1 VVDTGWALPVT
12 TDDSQARP
20 GEAGGDTLALRL
32 ALGFLGV
39 ALAAVAILA
48 GLTAVFAAR
57 DVSGLARNQRAELTA
72 AIAVAAGAAW
82 ERTGSWAGADLS
94 PALDL
99 AARTGADAQI
109 RDSSGTVVA
118 ASPGYAALSG
128 KPMFRS
134 AVVVHRRRVGTT
146 VVRFTGAGL
155 SSADHALVVA
165 LLRALAAAAG
175 LAALVALV
183 TALAIARRLSRP
195 VARIISVARAMGG
208 GQRDVRVGGVRAPSE
223 LRELAT
229 AFDQMADKLDRNEQL
244 RRDLVADVAHELR
257 TPVAVLQAGHEA
269 LLDGVAEPTP
279 AELASLRDEVLRLAK
294 MIDDLQTLSAADA
307 AAMQLRRRRCD
318 LAVIAADAADSLAAR
333 YDAAGTTL
341 ERRLAAVDVLADAR
355 WLHHLVTNLL
365 TNALKFSPAGSR
377 VAVAAGPDGTD
388 ARLVVTDMGVGIPEE
403 DMPHI
408 FERFWRGRQAAQ
420 TPGSGIGLAI
430 AAEIA
435 AAHGGQLAARSRP
448 GAGTE
453 MTLTLPRAR

>member
-1 VVDTGWALPVT
+1 M
-12 TDDSQARP
+12 TDQGSSRP
-20 GEAGGDTLALRL
+20 RQAGGDTLALRL

-39 ALAAVAILA
+39 ALAAVAISA

-57 DVSGLARNQRAELTA
+57 DVSGLARTQRAELTT

-82 ERTGSWAGADLS
+82 ERTDSWAGADLS

-109 RDSSGTVVA
+109 RDTRGTVVA
-118 ASPGYAALSG
+118 VSQGYAALSG
-128 KPMFRS
+128 RPMFRS
-134 AVVVHRRRVGTT
+134 AVVVHGRHVGTT

-155 SSADHALVVA
+155 ASADHALVVA

-183 TALAIARRLSRP
+183 TALAIARRLSLP
-195 VARIISVARAMGG
+195 VARIISVVRAMGG
-208 GQRDVRVGGVRAPSE
+208 GQRDARVGGVQAPNE

-229 AFDQMADKLDRNEQL
+229 AFDQMADRLDRNEQL

-279 AELASLRDEVLRLAK
+279 AELASLRDEVLRLAR

-307 AAMQLRRRRCD
+307 AAMQLKRQRCD
-318 LAVIAADAADSLAAR
+318 LAGIAAAAADSLAAR
-333 YDAAGTTL
+333 FDAADIAL
-341 ERRLAAVDVLADAR
+341 ARRLTPADVLADPR

-365 TNALKFSPAGSR
+365 TNALKFSPAGGR
-377 VAVAAGPDGTD
+377 VTLEVRPEDEDAV
-388 ARLVVTDMGVGIPEE
+388 LVVSDTGIGIPAA
-403 DMPHI
+403 DMPHV
-408 FERFWRGRQAAQ
+408 FERFWRGRQAGQ
-420 TPGSGIGLAI
+420 TQGSGIGLAI

-435 AAHGGQLAARSRP
+435 AAHGGQLTARSRP
-448 GAGTE
+448 GEGTE
-453 MTLTLPRAR
+453 MTLTLPRAG

>member
-1 VVDTGWALPVT
+1 VTPVVSDN
-12 TDDSQARP
+12 SRARLR
-20 GEAGGDTLALRL
+20 ESGGDTLALRL

-57 DVSGLARNQRAELTA
+57 DVSGLARTQRAQLTA
-72 AIAVAAGAAW
+72 AIAVAAGSAW
-82 ERTGSWAGADLS
+82 ENTDSWVGADLS

-99 AARTGADAQI
+99 AARTGADAEI
-109 RDSSGTVVA
+109 RDASGAVVA
-118 ASPGYAALSG
+118 ASPFYAAQSG

-134 AVVVHRRRVGTT
+134 AVIVDGRRVGTT
-146 VVRFTGAGL
+146 IVRFTGAGL

-175 LAALVALV
+175 LAALVALI

-195 VARIISVARAMGG
+195 VARIISVARAMGS

-279 AELASLRDEVLRLAK
+279 AELASLRDEVLRLAT

-307 AAMQLRRRRCD
+307 AAMQLKLQRCD
-318 LAVIAADAADSLAAR
+318 LADIVAAAADSLASR
-333 YDAAGTTL
+333 YDATGTTL
-341 ERRLAAVDVLADAR
+341 ERRLSAVAVLADPR
-355 WLHHLVTNLL
+355 WLHHVVTNLL

-377 VAVAAGPDGTD
+377 VTVAAGPDGND
-388 ARLVVTDMGVGIPEE
+388 ARLVVTDRGSGIPES
-403 DMPHI
+403 DLPHI
-408 FERFWRGRQAAQ
+408 FERFWRGRQASQ
-420 TPGSGIGLAI
+420 IPGSGIGLAI

-435 AAHGGQLAARSRP
+435 AGHGGQLSARSRP
-448 GAGTE
+448 GEGTQ